1 MRIGKSPLPLPCPP
15 PIPSPPLLR
24 SFSPLSSYPILLA
37 TSQFNISSLY
47 LLCFL
52 HLHLS
57 YSVHRGQTREEEE
70 EVIVDMTSST
80 TRSDEFD
87 YDPNSIIDMTT
98 SFSPKKPSLPANLRT
113 NLRVDLPS
121 NLPTNPQIFRS
132 EIQDKNN
139 KRDYHI
145 NPNITSETTTSTTTT
160 AQGDGSTIEI
170 CSSPSLTPPSQDQE
184 KNEKRGKG
192 KQRQGHTSFT
202 FPPSSFTP
210 SSAVPPYSFGNY
222 HDDLSSPSSP
232 NPSPLPTTPQSP
244 SPTISPSLSPHATPS
259 PPNSR
264 RATSTSPSSSLPSA
278 HTPPSPSSQLSTPT
292 ARSSSSRVLSPPL
305 SPVAF
310 VYTPKKAGNKRR
322 QSDSE
327 GMLIIYFPAS
337 QPFSLFPSF
346 LLPPLFSIIL

>member
-1 MRIGKSPLPLPCPP
+1 MRIGKSPLPLPSP
-15 PIPSPPLLR
+15 PSPLLL
-24 SFSPLSSYPILLA
+24 SSAPSPLSHPILSS
-37 TSQFNISSLY
+37 SQ
-47 LLCFL
+47 LLNL
-52 HLHLS
+52 IYHLS
-57 YSVHRGQTREEEE
+57 TSSVFSIFIFLTLYTGDKQGKEE

-113 NLRVDLPS
+113 NFRVDLPS
-121 NLPTNPQIFRS
+121 NPPTNPQIFRS

-145 NPNITSETTTSTTTT
+145 NPNITSETTSTTTT

-232 NPSPLPTTPQSP
+232 NLSPLPTTPQSP

-310 VYTPKKAGNKRR
+310 AYTPKKAGNKRR